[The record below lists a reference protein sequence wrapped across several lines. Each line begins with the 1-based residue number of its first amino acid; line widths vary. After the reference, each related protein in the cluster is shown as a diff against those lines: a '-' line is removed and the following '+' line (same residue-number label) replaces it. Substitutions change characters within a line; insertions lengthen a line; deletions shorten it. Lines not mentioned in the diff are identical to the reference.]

1 MLALLMLLQAA
12 PPPPPPRSA
21 QLTRFLVQGV
31 GLDTAQMAAL
41 ERGEAVVKVLPSSG
55 RDVALFGIITV
66 PRSRASFT
74 RGVRWIPAALRAP
87 KRVLGLFSN
96 PAVATDMAAF
106 MVSEKDADALKDCKP
121 GHCAL
126 KLPAAEMQRIRQQTD
141 WSAPDLEAQLSAYGR
156 RRIAQYVN
164 DYRARGDSVM
174 VAYDD
179 KGDLTRRSS
188 EAFAAQLAQSPY
200 IFGNVPSLYTYL
212 NDYPRGSLPNATE
225 TIYWA
230 VDTLPKIRPILSVAH
245 YLVYQPAELPTVTIV
260 ATKLIYAN
268 HYFEAALDMQAA
280 VDRGSG
286 IYLMILRRL
295 RFDNLP
301 GTVLNIRGRVING
314 LRDGLLQQLKW
325 NQQAAATP
333 PKD

>member
-12 PPPPPPRSA
+12 PPPPPRSA
-21 QLTRFLVQGV
+21 QLTRFLEQSV
-31 GLDTAQMAAL
+31 GLDTAQLAAL
-41 ERGEAVVKVLPSSG
+41 ERGEPVAKILPSSG
-55 RDVALFGIITV
+55 RDVALFGIVTV
-66 PRSRASFT
+66 PRSRAAFT
-74 RGVRWIPAALRAP
+74 RAARRVPAALQVPR
-87 KRVLGLFSN
+87 RLLGVFSN
-96 PAVATDMAAF
+96 PAVETDMAAF
-106 MVSEKDADALKDCKP
+106 MVSEDDADALKDCKP

-126 KLPAAEMQRIRQQTD
+126 KLPAAEMQRIRAQTN

-164 DYRARGDSVM
+164 DYRTRGDSVM

-179 KGDLTRRSS
+179 KGNLTRRSS

-212 NDYPRGSLPNATE
+212 TNYPRGSVPDATE
-225 TIYWA
+225 IIYWS
-230 VDTLPKIRPILSVAH
+230 VDTVPKLRPILSVAH
-245 YLVYQPAELPTVTIV
+245 YLVYTPAELPTVSIV
-260 ATKLIYAN
+260 ATKLVYAN
-268 HYFEAALDMQAA
+268 HYFEAGLDVQAA

-286 IYLMILRRL
+286 IYLLILRRL

-314 LRDGLLQQLKW
+314 LRDGLVAQLKW
-325 NQQAAATP
+325 AHGS
-333 PKD
+333 

>member
-1 MLALLMLLQAA
+1 MLILLMLLQVA
-12 PPPPPPRSA
+12 PPPPPRSA
-21 QLTRFLVQGV
+21 QLTRFLEQSI
-31 GLDTAQMAAL
+31 GLNSAQLDSL
-41 ERGEAVVKVLPSSG
+41 ERGAPIAKVLATSG
-55 RDVALFGIITV
+55 RDVALFGIVTV
-66 PRSRASFT
+66 PRSRAAFT
-74 RGVRWIPAALRAP
+74 RAARRVPAALQTP

-96 PAVATDMAAF
+96 PAVETDMAAF
-106 MVSEKDADALKDCKP
+106 TVTSKDAEALEDCKP

-126 KLPAAEMQRIRQQTD
+126 KLPAREMQRIREQTN

-179 KGDLTRRSS
+179 KGNLTRRSS
-188 EAFAAQLAQSPY
+188 EAFEAQLTQSPY

-212 NDYPRGSLPNATE
+212 TEYPRGSLPDATE
-225 TIYWA
+225 AIYWA
-230 VDTLPKIRPILSVAH
+230 VDSLPKLRPILSVTH
-245 YLVYQPAELPTVTIV
+245 YLVYTPAELPTVTVV

-268 HYFEAALDMQAA
+268 HYFEAALDLNAA

-286 IYLMILRRL
+286 IYYLVLRRL

-301 GTVLNIRGRVING
+301 GTVLNIRGKVING
-314 LRDGLLQQLKW
+314 LREGLLSQLKW
-325 NQQAAATP
+325 AQGS
-333 PKD
+333 